1 VPPGRLSVELSHVQ
15 DTTSSLVDFGRSIS
29 LSDWHQAWSLGFF
42 LSRFR
47 AGFRGRFKIG
57 RWRSRSLFKVG
68 IRNRIHNNKVS
79 GRISVLDLYF
89 GRWLLGRWLNFSGV
103 GFIILGVGLN
113 FGRWLL
119 IPGRWQGNLSSAGSL
134 EASTAPLKG
143 SSLQI
148 HLPPFSLPFLPSFPL
163 TSTRSVPSHLQA
175 RRRTPYQFKRRRET
189 LSLAVPLA
197 VQSSNGLHR
206 VFLSSGWIGR
216 GRR

>member
-1 VPPGRLSVELSHVQ
+1 MFKTQHRRWSTSDVRFRSRIGIKLGLSVS
-15 DTTSSLVDFGRSIS
+15 F
-29 LSDWHQAWSLGFF
+29 SLGFALAF
-42 LSRFR
+42 GFASRSVAGDQGLFSRSAYGIGYTTIRSRVRSRFWTYVLGV
-47 AGFRGRFKIG
+47 GF
-57 RWRSRSLFKVG
+57 W
-68 IRNRIHNNKVS
+68 
-79 GRISVLDLYF
+79 
-89 GRWLLGRWLNFSGV
+89 GV

-134 EASTAPLKG
+134 EASTATLKG
-143 SSLQI
+143 SSPQI

>member
-1 VPPGRLSVELSHVQ
+1 VPPGRLSAELSHVQ

-47 AGFRGRFKIG
+47 AGFRVRFKID
-57 RWRSRSLFKVG
+57 RWRSRSLFAIG
-68 IRNRIHNNKVS
+68 IRNAIHNNKVS
-79 GRISVLDLYF
+79 GVGSRFWTYI
-89 GRWLLGRWLNFSGV
+89 LGVGFWGV

-134 EASTAPLKG
+134 EASTATLKG
-143 SSLQI
+143 SSPQI

>member
-1 VPPGRLSVELSHVQ
+1 MVSRFCSLLVSRWLSG
-15 DTTSSLVDFGRSIS
+15 SLQHRSLAIKIS
-29 LSDWHQAWSLGFF
+29 LRDRHTEYDTQQQGLGC
-42 LSRFR
+42 
-47 AGFRGRFKIG
+47 
-57 RWRSRSLFKVG
+57 
-68 IRNRIHNNKVS
+68 
-79 GRISVLDLYF
+79 RISVLDLYF
-89 GRWLLGRWLNFSGV
+89 GHWLFGRRLNISGV

-134 EASTAPLKG
+134 EASTATLKG
-143 SSLQI
+143 SSPQI

-197 VQSSNGLHR
+197 CRSISQVMGCTESSCRR
-206 VFLSSGWIGR
+206 VG
-216 GRR
+216 